1 VIHAAS
7 RDINTA
13 YAFFER
19 NWNLTRRYIGWEV
32 VWIVY
37 SLVNALT
44 ILFIAAA
51 TERITGQAVDTRFF
65 VLYLLIGT
73 TMWSYLSAVFD
84 VVAETISWERWEG
97 TIEYTLMAPVPR
109 SLHLIGTCCYA
120 VTYSIVRAALIFG
133 AVALMFNI
141 DLVRANPLTVLVVIV
156 VGSVSVI
163 GLAIVAAVLPLLFT
177 ERGAQMT
184 FVIHSSLLLI
194 SGVYAPVD
202 VLPGWLQVLSPLS
215 PMTYVLRSVRAGL
228 LDGAG
233 PSAVAGDLAIL
244 AVMGALLIP
253 GGLLVFRAAE
263 RYAKRTGRLKRSG

>member
-1 VIHAAS
+1 MMQAAS
-7 RDINTA
+7 RDLNIA

-32 VWIVY
+32 VWLVY

-109 SLHLIGTCCYA
+109 WLHLIGTCCYA
-120 VTYSIVRAALIFG
+120 VTYSVMRALLIF
-133 AVALMFNI
+133 AVVALMFNV
-141 DLVRANPLTVLVVIV
+141 DLGHANVLTVLVVIA
-156 VGSVSVI
+156 VGSISVI

-194 SGVYAPVD
+194 SGVYAPIE

-215 PMTYVLRSVRAGL
+215 PLTYTLRAVRAGL
-228 LDGAG
+228 LEGAP
-233 PSAVAGDLAIL
+233 PSAVVGDLVIL
-244 AVMGALLIP
+244 ALMGVALVPAGLLI
-253 GGLLVFRAAE
+253 FREAE
-263 RYAKRTGRLKRSG
+263 RYARRTGRLKRSG